1 MSNPF
6 QYAND
11 LMKNKAYDG
20 DCIRER
26 KDYKPFFINRSLSYQ
41 PDLIHYANMMNRY
54 PMLEK
59 KGHYDFLYQTV
70 EKKKRPYKG
79 WIKAKKLDDLA
90 IVKEYYKYSNKRAL
104 ESLDILT
111 EENIIYMKRRMNK
124 GGKAP

>member
-1 MSNPF
+1 MNPF

-11 LMKNKAYDG
+11 LMNKKEYVG

-41 PDLIHYANMMNRY
+41 PDLIHYANMMNET

-59 KGHYDFLYQTV
+59 KAHYDFLHQTV
-70 EKKKRPYKG
+70 EKRKRPFRP

-104 ESLDILT
+104 ESLSILSESDIQ
-111 EENIIYMKRRMNK
+111 YMKEKLNK
-124 GGKAP
+124 GGKSP

>member
-1 MSNPF
+1 MNPF

-11 LMKNKAYDG
+11 LMKKKEYVG

-41 PDLIHYANMMNRY
+41 PDLI
-54 PMLEK
+54 PMLETK
-59 KGHYDFLYQTV
+59 AHYDFLHQTV
-70 EKKKRPYKG
+70 DKKKRPFRG

-104 ESLDILT
+104 ESLSILSESDIQ
-111 EENIIYMKRRMNK
+111 YMKEKLNK
-124 GGKAP
+124 GGKSP